1 MEIITY
7 VKWTEP
13 GEKDKF
19 KNLAKRSKSD
29 EDLKQMLM
37 QEMNID
43 SLTAFRVINK
53 FREQI
58 NILRTTK

>member
-13 GEKDKF
+13 GERDKF
-19 KNLAKRSKSD
+19 RNLAKRSKSN

-43 SLTAFRVINK
+43 SLTAFRVINR

>member
-13 GEKDKF
+13 GERDKF

-29 EDLKQMLM
+29 EDLKQILM

-43 SLTAFRVINK
+43 SLTAFRVINR
-53 FREQI
+53 FRKQI

>member
-43 SLTAFRVINK
+43 SLTAFRVINR

-58 NILRTTK
+58 NILRITK

>member
-13 GEKDKF
+13 DEKDKF
-19 KNLAKRSKSD
+19 KNIAKRSKND

-43 SLTAFRVINK
+43 LLTAFRVINR

-58 NILRTTK
+58 NILRTNK

>member
-29 EDLKQMLM
+29 EDLKQMLI

-43 SLTAFRVINK
+43 SLTAFRVINR

>member
-13 GEKDKF
+13 GERDKF
-19 KNLAKRSKSD
+19 KNIAKRSKND

-37 QEMNID
+37 QEMDID
-43 SLTAFRVINK
+43 SLTAFRVINR

-58 NILRTTK
+58 NILRTNK

>member
-13 GEKDKF
+13 GERNKF
-19 KNLAKRSKSD
+19 INLAKRSKSD

-43 SLTAFRVINK
+43 SLTAFRVINR